1 MVLNYY
7 IKYYC
12 ITFKFSTFE
21 GYFIADQRSKQFFTL
36 FVTRSQLYVF
46 FIIHYFFFSISNKKT
61 YYSNNTARSLASD
74 QDLEV
79 EKPKKKKRNKKG
91 RKKRRVPRTTEYD
104 QNIDDEHMYEDLPT
118 STPRAMPPSYTS
130 LPKSL
135 KPLPKRLKTPSEA
148 SFATNSTCVK
158 SRTDQSNSGGFSSS
172 EYRKTKKEHAIKID
186 SDNED
191 LR

>member
-1 MVLNYY
+1 MYNISIFNFWRLFYCWSKVKTILHIIRDKKSIVCFFYY
-7 IKYYC
+7 SLL
-12 ITFKFSTFE
+12 FFS
-21 GYFIADQRSKQFFTL
+21 
-36 FVTRSQLYVF
+36 
-46 FIIHYFFFSISNKKT
+46 SISNRKT
-61 YYSNNTARSLASD
+61 FYSNNTPRSLVSD

-79 EKPKKKKRNKKG
+79 EKPKKKKKRNKKG

-104 QNIDDEHMYEDLPT
+104 QNVDDEHIYEDLPT

-135 KPLPKRLKTPSEA
+135 KPLPKRFKTPSEA
-148 SFATNSTCVK
+148 SFATNSTYVR
-158 SRTDQSNSGGFSSS
+158 SRTDQSNSGGFSSG
-172 EYRKTKKEHAIKID
+172 EYRKSQKEHAIKID

>member
-1 MVLNYY
+1 MEKLDGSV
-7 IKYYC
+7 
-12 ITFKFSTFE
+12 
-21 GYFIADQRSKQFFTL
+21 
-36 FVTRSQLYVF
+36 
-46 FIIHYFFFSISNKKT
+46 SNRKT
-61 YYSNNTARSLASD
+61 YYSNNTPSSLVSD
-74 QDLEV
+74 HDLEV

-104 QNIDDEHMYEDLPT
+104 QNVDDEHIYEDLPT

-135 KPLPKRLKTPSEA
+135 KPLPKRFKTPSEA
-148 SFATNSTCVK
+148 SFDTNSTYVR
-158 SRTDQSNSGGFSSS
+158 SRTDQSNSGGFSNG
-172 EYRKTKKEHAIKID
+172 EYRKSKKEHAIKID